1 VGTAPALHDYR
12 EGCPESQ
19 RPAQKWALPHPVY
32 GTSGSLMTQSEGLT
46 ERFLY
51 VYDQHQLAGST
62 QIPKFVALG
71 SPDSLRRVLSCE
83 RMITG
88 EYLFTIKAR
97 HALGVLPEVN
107 SDAVPPSGREKV
119 IALLDKLV
127 DAAYRGSPDSI
138 IDRAGDTAQWCLA
151 TWLVS
156 RSTDDSLFK
165 KDFSQLI
172 AKVKAEPRLIIPQA
186 AENPENA
193 TCQGQAK
200 CRRTIRFPSCYRR
213 RRGACVEGGR
223 NSYSRIRLGQARLA

>member
-156 RSTDDSLFK
+156 RSNDDSLFK

-186 AENPENA
+186 AEILRMLHVRVKPNA
-193 TCQGQAK
+193 EERYGSRPVTEDDAELALRAVGIL
-200 CRRTIRFPSCYRR
+200 IREFDWVRPD
-213 RRGACVEGGR
+213 
-223 NSYSRIRLGQARLA
+223 